1 MIITTTP
8 TIEGRQITEYHGVVF
23 GEVIAGIN
31 FVKDFFAGIRN
42 IVGGRSGSYEEELT
56 KARNAA
62 MAEMENRA
70 ARMGAN
76 AVVCDPHRVVIS
88 GPARLHGVEMSSPDI
103 RAGMAM
109 VVAAACAKG
118 NSTIHNAEM
127 IYRGYSHLLPKL
139 NALGVAAREIEA

>member
-62 MAEMENRA
+62 MKEMEDRA

-76 AVVCDPHRVVIS
+76 AVVGVDVDYEVLGGDNGMLMVSAS
-88 GPARLHGVEMSSPDI
+88 GTAVTI
-103 RAGMAM
+103 R
-109 VVAAACAKG
+109 
-118 NSTIHNAEM
+118 
-127 IYRGYSHLLPKL
+127 
-139 NALGVAAREIEA
+139 